1 MIAIQFLYPDEPSRD
16 WWVRLVRLFARPG
29 DAVELQCWREEE
41 AACALAG
48 SLLPEESAPSWPYGR
63 IFRGCAEAAALE
75 AILAAPGGEDGP
87 TPFFTATF
95 GGALC
100 SAHWGREIY
109 ILEPAQDGAAQAALL
124 AGIPEGHASIGEC

>member
-29 DAVELQCWREEE
+29 GTVELQCWREEE

-48 SLLPEESAPSWPYGR
+48 SLLPEESAPSWPHGR

-100 SAHWGREIY
+100 SAHWGQEIY

-124 AGIPEGHASIGEC
+124 AEIPEGHASIGEC